1 MSEENNKPNFYSL
14 YQTVGKMDGKLDVA
28 LAELKNHQERINTVE
43 RVQDQMVGKISV
55 WASIFGFV
63 GGIITTI
70 MATLIRK

>member
-28 LAELKNHQERINTVE
+28 LAELKSHQERINTVE

-55 WASIFGFV
+55 WATIFGFV

>member
-28 LAELKNHQERINTVE
+28 LAELKSHQERINTVE